1 MATQLNA
8 STEQEAKTEI
18 LAMSKTNPKQYIYAT
33 ACFGLFATVEKRL
46 HVYAPSNSVFNWYA
60 LNGKVKQFT
69 GSQKIADQNATPA
82 LS

>member
-1 MATQLNA
+1 MNKLNA
-8 STEQEAKTEI
+8 STEQEAKAEI
-18 LAMSKTNPKQYIYAT
+18 LAMSKANPKRYIYTT

-46 HVYAPSNSVFNWYA
+46 HVHAPCDSVFSWYA

-69 GSQKIADQNATPA
+69 GSQKIADQNATPT